1 MNNKRH
7 ILFIINPIS
16 GVGRKNK
23 VPPLIEKHLN
33 KDLFSWEIA
42 YTKHRGHGGE
52 IATERKN
59 EFDAIVAV
67 GGDGSVNEI
76 GAALIGHSCALGV
89 LPCGSGNGLARHLKI
104 PLNLEKA
111 VQQLAK
117 FNCIKIDTGLIND
130 QPFIGTCGVGFDAHI
145 AEKFDH
151 FGKRGFISYARLVMR
166 EFNQYEMPTFTIS
179 GDDLKIEKKALM
191 CSVANSTEFGNGFTI
206 SPHSDIQDGVFELV
220 FLEKFNWLESPVVA
234 SRFFQN
240 SIHKSR
246 HFSSEKFKHSI
257 RIKVDDQNA
266 FFYHVDGEPHEG
278 KGEYVIQVR
287 PKSLF
292 VVI

>member
-1 MNNKRH
+1 M
-7 ILFIINPIS
+7 
-16 GVGRKNK
+16 
-23 VPPLIEKHLN
+23 
-33 KDLFSWEIA
+33 
-42 YTKHRGHGGE
+42 
-52 IATERKN
+52 
-59 EFDAIVAV
+59 
-67 GGDGSVNEI
+67 
-76 GAALIGHSCALGV
+76 GV

-166 EFNQYEMPTFTIS
+166 EFNQYEMPTFIIS
-179 GDDLKIEKKALM
+179 GDDLTIEKKALM

-220 FLEKFNWLESPVVA
+220 FF
-234 SRFFQN
+234 
-240 SIHKSR
+240 
-246 HFSSEKFKHSI
+246 
-257 RIKVDDQNA
+257 
-266 FFYHVDGEPHEG
+266 GE
-278 KGEYVIQVR
+278 I
-287 PKSLF
+287 
-292 VVI
+292 